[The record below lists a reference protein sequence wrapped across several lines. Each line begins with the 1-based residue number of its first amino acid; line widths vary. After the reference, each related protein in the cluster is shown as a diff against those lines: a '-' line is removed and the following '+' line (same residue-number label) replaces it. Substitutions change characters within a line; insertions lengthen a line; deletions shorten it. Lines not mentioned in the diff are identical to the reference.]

1 MASLSRIW
9 AEVRGTW
16 SRIPKTERS
25 ILNLAGRDGG
35 VTRGVLINRIAPKNK
50 DQLDR
55 LNATIERMLASGDI
69 SSEKRQHGRNRT
81 EFTIYRASWRALEQ
95 EGCERIFDITKMQV
109 GERMAFV
116 IPYRGDRLMDHIG
129 VAVRSAELNSKP
141 WAFEF
146 SLDDSKKI
154 VTIKR
159 VK

>member
-9 AEVRGTW
+9 ADVRDSW

-25 ILNLAGRDGG
+25 ILNLAGREGG

-50 DQLDR
+50 GQLDR
-55 LNATIERMLASGDI
+55 LDATIERMLESGEI

-81 EFTIYRASWRALEQ
+81 EFTVYLASWRALEQ

-109 GERMAFV
+109 GECMEFV
-116 IPYRGDRLMDHIG
+116 IPYRGNRLMDHIG
-129 VAVRSAELNSKP
+129 VAVRSAELNSQP
-141 WAFEF
+141 GSFEF
-146 SLDDSKKI
+146 SLDHSKKT